1 MSKSGFILN
10 KKKLN
15 DNLNFSPINYPSIY
29 EKDSNIL
36 FSQIEDINSLD
47 DDENNDYIE
56 KLYSMDNT
64 ICEIG
69 NKYINDSFDNID
81 FKNYNILSLY
91 NFNENHTCPNH
102 VEDDNIF
109 VNKYCLDCND
119 ILCNKCIKDCENYG
133 HKVFE
138 IDFIKEK
145 DLTKSIN
152 LLTQLKNFT
161 QLLSDCLNDCKYY
174 IEKIKNIKKSK
185 LEELKEYQNFIIAT
199 TNEEINRVLLLE
211 KEIIS
216 YKNDNDHRKNKII
229 QLIQKLYNSNIK
241 ESIIH
246 SKFKKYN
253 KLFQVNNIELKNK
266 ISKIAIYCEK
276 YFVSETFSIKKINQ
290 NLNYLK
296 DNEILYLS
304 ENFNCFNEYGIIK
317 IVFQGNNFIS
327 FKLTILEQNDNK
339 NNYQKY
345 CINLLIENQ
354 KLKKMIHHI
363 LNKENEENTYGTLIK
378 KNAFF
383 SLINNNKFNFEIFIT
398 KFNYV

>member
-1 MSKSGFILN
+1 
-10 KKKLN
+10 
-15 DNLNFSPINYPSIY
+15 
-29 EKDSNIL
+29 
-36 FSQIEDINSLD
+36 
-47 DDENNDYIE
+47 
-56 KLYSMDNT
+56 MDNT

-152 LLTQLKNFT
+152 LFTQLKNFT

-185 LEELKEYQNFIIAT
+185 LEELKEYQNFIIGT

-216 YKNDNDHRKNKII
+216 YKNDNEHRKNKII